1 MGLLVQLVLPG
12 LMATFGQ
19 LKGETSGDFSLQNM
33 QAVEHLTPRV
43 AECALEKS
51 GASLKRV
58 RVEEIIPK
66 KHGGF
71 VLRYL
76 FFISILSRTHMLR
89 YSEPNVGKDKEVLKT
104 EGGFGSA
111 GGYQGSCAECQ
122 DEEFDVVVVAAPQT
136 RDKTKISGTM
146 KRPSFNSL
154 NTLLKRNGNL
164 CFAQA

>member
-51 GASLKRV
+51 GASLKTV
-58 RVEEIIPK
+58 RVEEINPK

-76 FFISILSRTHMLR
+76 FFISILSRTHAQVFR
-89 YSEPNVGKDKEVLKT
+89 AKYGK
-104 EGGFGSA
+104 
-111 GGYQGSCAECQ
+111 
-122 DEEFDVVVVAAPQT
+122 
-136 RDKTKISGTM
+136 R
-146 KRPSFNSL
+146 
-154 NTLLKRNGNL
+154 
-164 CFAQA
+164 